1 MAGTVLA
8 RLRLLLGSGARALG
22 SPLVKVVLL
31 AGGFGTR
38 LSEETTVRPKP
49 MVEIGDQPI
58 LWHIMKIYA
67 AHGMTDFVI
76 CCGYKGEL
84 IKEYFESYA
93 LRMAD
98 VTFDLGASSVEFH
111 GRRAE
116 PWRVTLVD
124 TGVDT
129 MTGGRLLQ
137 VRDHVGDETFCA
149 TYGDGVADVD
159 ITRLVAFHREQ
170 KTLATLTAV
179 QPEGRFGAVLLQKG
193 QTLIEHFREKPE
205 GDGAWINGGF
215 FVLEPQAL
223 DYIEDD
229 LTVFELEPLRDL
241 ARDRQLAGYRH
252 DGFWHPMDTIRDRE
266 HLQEMWE
273 GGSAPWKVWE

>member
-1 MAGTVLA
+1 
-8 RLRLLLGSGARALG
+8 
-22 SPLVKVVLL
+22 VKVVLL

-58 LWHIMKIYA
+58 LWHIMKLYA

-76 CCGYKGEL
+76 CCGYKGEV

-129 MTGGRLLQ
+129 MTGGRLRK
-137 VRDHVGDETFCA
+137 VRDHVGDATFCA

-159 ITRLVAFHREQ
+159 IGRLVAFHREQ

-193 QTLIEHFREKPE
+193 QTLIEHFREKPD

-215 FVLEPQAL
+215 FVLEPKAL

-229 LTVFELEPLRDL
+229 TTVFEQEPLRDL
-241 ARDRQLAGYRH
+241 ARDGQLAGYRH
-252 DGFWHPMDTIRDRE
+252 EGFWHPMDTIRDRE

-273 GGSAPWKVWE
+273 GGSPPWKVWD